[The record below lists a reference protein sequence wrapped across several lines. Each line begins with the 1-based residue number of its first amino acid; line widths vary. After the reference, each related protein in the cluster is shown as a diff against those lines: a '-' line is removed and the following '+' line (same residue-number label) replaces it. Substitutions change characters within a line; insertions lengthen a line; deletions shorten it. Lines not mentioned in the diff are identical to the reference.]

1 MGTSAES
8 GTTERATAGRYETII
23 GLEVHAQ
30 LLTRTKM
37 FCGCSAEYF
46 SAPPNTHVCPV
57 CLGLPGVLPVVNRVA
72 IEAATTTGLAF
83 GCAIPPANK
92 FDRKNYFYPDL
103 PKGYQISQYDLPL
116 AVNGAIT
123 FTVNGVEQRAGITRV
138 HMEEDTGKN
147 LHASDPLTGEGYS
160 LVDLNRAG
168 VPLME
173 IVGEPDLRSPAEASA
188 YLAAMR
194 QILRYL
200 GVSSGNMEEGALR
213 CDANISLRP
222 VGSTAFGAKVEIK
235 NMNSFRAVER
245 ALAYEVER
253 QRAILD
259 AGGTVAQETRGWS
272 EDQGKTLS
280 QRTKE
285 EANDYRYFPEPDLPP
300 LTMAAD
306 WVDAVRARMAELPAR
321 RRARFVADYG
331 LREEDAR
338 LLTESRAVAEYFEAA
353 LGDAASAERARLT
366 ANWVVGPLFGAISD
380 REAIGASPLTPSRLR
395 GLLDLLEGGQINRTV
410 AVQVFEELFA
420 SPDEDAA
427 AIVGRKGL
435 GKVGDAGAIR
445 EIVRAVMAEHAQA
458 VSDFRGGKTTAKG
471 RLVGATMK
479 ALAGRGDAAVVN
491 KVLDEE
497 LRGE

>member
-1 MGTSAES
+1 MSTSAEAEMT
-8 GTTERATAGRYETII
+8 GGATTTRYETVI

-30 LLTRTKM
+30 LLTRSKM

-46 SAPPNTHVCPV
+46 AAPPNTHVCPV

-83 GCAIPPANK
+83 GCVIPPANK

-116 AVNGAIT
+116 AIDGTIT
-123 FTVNGVEQRAGITRV
+123 FTVDGIEQRAGITRV

-147 LHASDPLTGEGYS
+147 MHASDPLTGEGYS

-188 YLAAMR
+188 YLTTIR

-200 GVSSGNMEEGALR
+200 GVSSGNMEEGAFR

-222 VGSTAFGAKVEIK
+222 VGSAAFGAKVEIK
-235 NMNSFRAVER
+235 NMNSFRSVER
-245 ALAYEVER
+245 ALAYEIER

-259 AGGTVAQETRGWS
+259 AGGTIEQETRGWN
-272 EDQGKTLS
+272 EEQGKTLS

-285 EANDYRYFPEPDLPP
+285 AANDYRYFPEPDLPP
-300 LTMAAD
+300 LTMDAA
-306 WVDAVRARMAELPAR
+306 WVEAIRARMAELPAR
-321 RRARFVADYG
+321 RRARFLADYG

-338 LLTESRAVAEYFEAA
+338 LLTEARAVADYFEAA
-353 LGDAASAERARLT
+353 LGEGAGAERARLT
-366 ANWVVGPLFGAISD
+366 ANWVTGPLFGAITD
-380 REAIGASPLTPSRLR
+380 REAIGASPLTPARLR
-395 GLLDLLEGGQINRTV
+395 GLLDLLESGQINRTV
-410 AVQVFEELFA
+410 AMQVFEELFD

-427 AIVGRKGL
+427 AIVARKGL
-435 GKVGDAGAIR
+435 DKVGDEGAIR
-445 EIVRAVMAEHAQA
+445 AIVRTVMAEHAQA
-458 VSDFRGGKTTAKG
+458 VADFRGGKVAAKG

-497 LRGE
+497 LQG